1 MLDMEK
7 PIIAKVNGPAIG
19 LGCSLALFFD
29 FVYATPRSK
38 FADPHVSVGLVAGDG
53 GCVMWPQLIGY
64 ARAKKFL
71 LTGEIM
77 LADDALNMGLITEV
91 VDEEKI
97 DEEVQELAE
106 KLRDGAKYAIRWTK
120 TSINAGLKVLAN
132 SIIDR
137 AAAFENVTQ
146 LMEDHKIALQAF
158 SDKETPK
165 FKQK

>member
-1 MLDMEK
+1 MLHLDQ
-7 PIIAKVNGPAIG
+7 N
-19 LGCSLALFFD
+19 
-29 FVYATPRSK
+29 
-38 FADPHVSVGLVAGDG
+38 VSVGLVAGDG

-64 ARAKKFL
+64 ARAKKYL
-71 LTGEIM
+71 LTGEVM
-77 LADDALNMGLITEV
+77 LAQDALEMGLITEV
-91 VDEEKI
+91 IEEDQI
-97 DEEVQELAE
+97 DAEVQQLAE

-120 TSINAGLKVLAN
+120 TSINAGLKVMAN

-158 SDKETPK
+158 SDKEKPE